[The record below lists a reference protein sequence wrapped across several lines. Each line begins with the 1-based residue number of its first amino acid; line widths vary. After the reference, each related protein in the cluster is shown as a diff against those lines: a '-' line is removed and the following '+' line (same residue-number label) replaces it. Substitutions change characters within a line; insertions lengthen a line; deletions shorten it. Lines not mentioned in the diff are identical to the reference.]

1 MPPSMKR
8 SNTDFSLPTRQSRVA
23 ILLILYKTVNVVF
36 RQLVPGFIVIF
47 LGGSEKKG
55 DQFFYLAMGIAGISL
70 VLSVLN
76 YFRTYFFISGTDLIL
91 HSGVF
96 KHKKT
101 TIPFT
106 RIQSVNFE
114 QNMVHQLFNVFKVK
128 IDTAGSDKNEFEFHA
143 LDKDT
148 AAALRDIV
156 LSSGAGAQKN
166 ITSEGGQ
173 SEVVMPSETILKLSE
188 MEVLKTGLTMNH
200 LRSGGLIF
208 LFFFWIYERVSE
220 IRPEQEIPED
230 LDMSI
235 LQNFS
240 LVFMAIGVI
249 LLASVIISVI
259 RAFAAYY
266 DLTLVRIDGGF
277 KVYSGL
283 ITRREVSARDHKIQ
297 YVSWSDNLLRRMIG
311 MFQLTLHQVVS
322 GELKSEG
329 KIQIPGC
336 SQAKIKSVLQYIFAE
351 HDFHALLTNRVH
363 SAYFYRFAVITGS
376 LGSIVAAG
384 LFYADYTMAGFFA
397 VFLVI
402 YLILSRYLSFKKIR
416 FGIDDQTIFLKKGTF
431 GNTFT
436 LLQVYKVQTASIAQ
450 SPYQRK
456 RNLCSITLCTAAGNL
471 TIPYIQKEV
480 ATHMLDF
487 ILYKVQSSKQHWM

>member
-1 MPPSMKR
+1 MPPSMKK
-8 SNTDFSLPTRQSRVA
+8 SNADFSLPTRQSRVA

-47 LGGSEKKG
+47 LGESEKKG

-70 VLSVLN
+70 ILSLIN

-101 TIPFT
+101 TIPVS

-114 QNMVHQLFNVFKVK
+114 QNVVHQLFSVFRVK

-143 LDKDT
+143 LGKDT
-148 AAALRDIV
+148 AASLRDLV
-156 LSSGAGAQKN
+156 LASGADTQKN
-166 ITSEGGQ
+166 ITSEDGLSDAVLSSQ
-173 SEVVMPSETILKLSE
+173 TILKLSE

-235 LQNFS
+235 LQNVS
-240 LVFMAIGVI
+240 LILMAIGVI
-249 LLASVIISVI
+249 LLASVVISVI
-259 RAFAAYY
+259 RSFAAYY

-311 MFQLTLHQVVS
+311 MYQLTLHQVVS

-351 HDFHALLTNRVH
+351 QDYYGLLTNRVH
-363 SAYFYRFAVITGS
+363 PAFFNRFAVIIGS
-376 LGSIVAAG
+376 LGSIFATG
-384 LFYADYTMAGFFA
+384 FFYADYTMAGFFA

-402 YLILSRYLSFKKIR
+402 YLILSRYLSFKRIR
-416 FGIDDQTIFLKKGTF
+416 FGIDNQTIFLKKGTF

-436 LLQVYKVQTASIAQ
+436 LIRVYKVQTASIAQ

-456 RNLCSITLCTAAGNL
+456 RNLCSITLSTAAGIL
-471 TIPYIQKEV
+471 TIPYIHKEV
-480 ATHMLDF
+480 ATQIIDF
-487 ILYKVQSSKQHWM
+487 ILYKVQSSNQHWM

>member
-1 MPPSMKR
+1 MP
-8 SNTDFSLPTRQSRVA
+8 F
-23 ILLILYKTVNVVF
+23 
-36 RQLVPGFIVIF
+36 
-47 LGGSEKKG
+47 
-55 DQFFYLAMGIAGISL
+55 
-70 VLSVLN
+70 
-76 YFRTYFFISGTDLIL
+76 
-91 HSGVF
+91 
-96 KHKKT
+96 
-101 TIPFT
+101 
-106 RIQSVNFE
+106 
-114 QNMVHQLFNVFKVK
+114 
-128 IDTAGSDKNEFEFHA
+128 
-143 LDKDT
+143 
-148 AAALRDIV
+148 
-156 LSSGAGAQKN
+156 
-166 ITSEGGQ
+166 
-173 SEVVMPSETILKLSE
+173 ETILKLSE

-240 LVFMAIGVI
+240 LVLMAIGFI

-259 RAFAAYY
+259 RAFATYY

-283 ITRREVSARDHKIQ
+283 ITRKEVSARDHKIQ

-336 SQAKIKSVLQYIFAE
+336 SQAKIQSVLQYIFTE
-351 HDFHALLTNRVH
+351 NDFQTLLTNRVH
-363 SAYFYRFAVITGS
+363 PAYFYRFATITGIM
-376 LGSIVAAG
+376 GIIIAAG
-384 LFYADYTMAGFFA
+384 LFYTEYPMAGYFT

-402 YLILSRYLSFKKIR
+402 YLILSRFLSFRRIR
-416 FGIDDQTIFLKKGTF
+416 FGIDDHAIFLKKGTF
-431 GNTFT
+431 GNAFT
-436 LLQVYKVQTASIAQ
+436 LLYVYKVQTASIAQ

-456 RNLCSITLCTAAGNL
+456 HNLCSITLRTAAGSL
-471 TIPYIQKEV
+471 TIPYIQKEM
-480 ATHMLDF
+480 ATQMLDF
-487 ILYKVQSSKQHWM
+487 ILHKVQSSKQQWM